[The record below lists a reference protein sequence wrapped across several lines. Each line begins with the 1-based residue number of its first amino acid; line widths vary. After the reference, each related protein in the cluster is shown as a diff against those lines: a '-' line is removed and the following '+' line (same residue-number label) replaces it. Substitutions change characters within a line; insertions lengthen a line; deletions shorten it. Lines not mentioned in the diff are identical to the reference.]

1 MRTTVAW
8 TDTPPERDGVRSVC
22 YSLAHSPDGTQ
33 LVAGVGSRVLV
44 YNASDGDLLH
54 SLKGHKDAVYGV
66 SYARDGKNFAS
77 GAADKTVIIWTDKA
91 EGVLRYSHGEAIQ
104 CLAYSPRG
112 PQLASAT
119 AGDFGLWSP
128 EQKAVAKY
136 RVTGKVLSMSW
147 TNDGQFLA
155 LGQFDGCVSVRDA
168 SGNEKVKIEAGG
180 PCWSVRWSPETRR
193 AEPNV
198 LAVGCWDGTL
208 AFYGLNGSRVGSAQ
222 RLGYDPCDVSFF
234 GEGDCVVVGGAN
246 REARLATVAGVHLG
260 VVCEKKSWVWC
271 ARQRPGANAVAVG
284 CEDGSVSMHTLSFG
298 TVHGLYHDRYA
309 YRDAMTDVVVQHLVS
324 ERRVRIKC
332 GALVT
337 KIAVYK
343 DKLAVQLPD
352 RVVLYRLLDD
362 GSLDPDPHDMRY
374 VVATTLRRAL
384 ECSLLV
390 ATSDRL
396 ILCQEKKLQ
405 LLDFDGRLEREWAFD
420 ATVRYIKVTGGP
432 AGREGALVGLKD
444 GMIVKIFVDQPF
456 PVTVVKHARAV
467 KCLDLSRDRRRVAAA
482 DDDGAVVVYDAETGA
497 LVYEDADA
505 GADSLAWNTEFDDM
519 LCYSGNGTLRVRTA
533 DFPTQTQ
540 SARGFVV
547 GFKGSAAFCLDRTSV
562 RTVDVPQSA
571 TVAGF
576 VEREELDA
584 AYAVACLGVS
594 EGDWRAL
601 GLAALDATRL
611 DVARKCFARV
621 RDARLLDLLDGVERA
636 ARARGDSRNLKR
648 FRAEAL
654 AYQGRFQEAARAFV
668 KAGEAELAMEM
679 FSDLR
684 QFDEAKAWAA
694 ERAAGAGGAGDGAAR
709 EFARRQAEWAEEAS
723 DYAAAAEMYAQA
735 RQWDKAVA
743 LLGRTGDRD
752 KLAEVMRA
760 LGDGDAETL
769 RACAGHFARW
779 GDVARARE
787 AYNKLGDHA
796 GLLELFV
803 QCEQWD
809 DAFAVVRT
817 RPSLED
823 RVYLP
828 YAAWLADH
836 DRFDEARGA
845 YQRAGKAEL
854 SRRMLEQLTE
864 NAVLERR
871 FRDAGYC
878 YWLMSDEIATG
889 LEGKTRDSL
898 SDAERDDLERFA
910 EFKDRSEIYY
920 AYHLVHR
927 ATEEPFLASSPSALL
942 NVGQFLVAKFAS
954 RDEMPPGVSLAYV
967 LITLA
972 THGETLRAH
981 KLVRFA
987 YDKLQ
992 SLRVPKQ
999 YAQKVD
1005 LACVLSR
1012 AKPFVDAEDL
1022 LPMCFR
1028 CGSTNPLVSGKGD
1041 ACMTCGGS
1049 FVRSFATFE
1058 HLPLVEFEVA
1068 ADISKKEARRLIE
1081 EEPPRAE
1088 TKRGGGGGDVLGG
1101 DQKMF
1106 FDDGENPADAMLNL
1120 EDPFTRQMAET
1131 HAPIVCDRDMLR
1143 ALRPGDVLIKPSG
1156 CSPLPPRYFRAMDPD
1171 APMTVD
1177 EAGNAY
1183 EADEYELACLER
1195 GRTPFTRKPVS
1206 ANAEMPPAPPPE
1218 PDTPP
1223 AKAESQG
1230 WRVARGVAAA
1240 QKMDLAG
1247 ALEAPKV
1254 APGAAKARS
1263 RRAAPS
1269 S

>member
-1 MRTTVAW
+1 MRTAVAW

-77 GAADKTVIIWTDKA
+77 GAADKTVIIWTDKG

-119 AGDFGLWSP
+119 ASDFGLWSP
-128 EQKAVAKY
+128 EQKAVAKH

-155 LGQFDGCVSVRDA
+155 LGQFDGCVSVRDK
-168 SGNEKVKIEAGG
+168 SGGEKVKIQAGG

-208 AFYGLNGSRVGSAQ
+208 AFYNLNGSQAGETK

-234 GEGDCVVVGGAN
+234 GEGDCVVVAGAN
-246 REARLATVAGVHLG
+246 REARLATVAGVHLA
-260 VVCEKKSWVWC
+260 VVCAKKSWVWC

-332 GALVT
+332 GALVL

-352 RVVLYRLLDD
+352 RVVLYRQLDD
-362 GSLDPDPHDMRY
+362 GTDRDPHDMQY

-405 LLDFDGRLEREWAFD
+405 LLDFHGRLEREWAFD

-432 AGREGALVGLKD
+432 PGGEGALVGLKD
-444 GMIVKIFVDQPF
+444 GTIVKIFVDQPF

-467 KCLDLSRDRRRVAAA
+467 KCLDLSRDRRRVAAV
-482 DDDGAVVVYDAETGA
+482 DDDGAVAVYDAETGA
-497 LVYEDADA
+497 LVYEDKRG
-505 GADSLAWNTEFDDM
+505 GANSLAWNTEFDDM
-519 LCYSGNGTLRVRTA
+519 LCYSGNGTLSVRTA
-533 DFPTQTQ
+533 DFPVQTQ
-540 SARGFVV
+540 SMNGFVV
-547 GFKGSAAFCLDRTSV
+547 GFKGSKAFCLHQSSA

-571 TVAGF
+571 SVAGF
-576 VEREELDA
+576 LAREEHDA
-584 AYAVACLGVS
+584 AYAVACLGVT
-594 EGDWRAL
+594 EGDWRL
-601 GLAALDATRL
+601 IGIAALDAMRL
-611 DVARKCFARV
+611 DVARKCFVRV
-621 RDARLLDLLDGVERA
+621 RDAKFLELLNFVERA
-636 ARARGDSRNLKR
+636 ARRGEAETGALRG
-648 FRAEAL
+648 EAL
-654 AYQGRFQEAARAFV
+654 AYQGLFQEAAKAFA
-668 KAGEAELAMEM
+668 KAGKVEKAMEM

-684 QFDEAKAWAA
+684 QFDEAKAWA
-694 ERAAGAGGAGDGAAR
+694 EEHAAGAGGAGDGAVR
-709 EFARRQAEWAEEAS
+709 EFAHRQAEWAEEVS
-723 DYAAAAEMYAQA
+723 DYAAAAEMYVQA
-735 RQWDKAVA
+735 KQWDKAVA
-743 LLGRTGDRD
+743 LLGQTDNKD

-760 LGDGDAETL
+760 LGEGDAETL

-779 GDVARARE
+779 GDVTHARE

-803 QCEQWD
+803 QCERWD
-809 DAFAVVRT
+809 DAFGVVRN

-854 SRRMLEQLTE
+854 SRRMLEQLTH

-878 YWLMSDEIATG
+878 YWLMSDEIATV
-889 LEGKTRDSL
+889 LKGKKREAL
-898 SDAERDDLERFA
+898 SDAERDDLERFQ

-927 ATEEPFLASSPSALL
+927 AMDEPFRTSTPSTLL
-942 NVGQFLVAKFAS
+942 NVGQFLLAKFAS

-1012 AKPFVDAEDL
+1012 AKPFTDAEEL

-1041 ACMTCGGS
+1041 ACVTCGGR
-1049 FVRSFATFE
+1049 FVRSFVTFE

-1081 EEPPRAE
+1081 EEPPRVE
-1088 TKRGGGGGDVLGG
+1088 SKRGGSGGGGDVLGG

-1120 EDPFTRQMAET
+1120 EDPFARQMAET
-1131 HAPIVCDRDMLR
+1131 HAPIVCDREMLR
-1143 ALRPGDVLIKPSG
+1143 ALPPGDVVIKPSG
-1156 CSPLPPRYFRAMDPD
+1156 CSPLPPRYFRVMDPD
-1171 APMTVD
+1171 APVTVD

-1206 ANAEMPPAPPPE
+1206 ANAEMASAPPPE

-1223 AKAESQG
+1223 AKEAEARG
-1230 WRVARGVAAA
+1230 WGVARGVAAV

-1247 ALEAPKV
+1247 ASEAPKV
-1254 APGAAKARS
+1254 VPGAAKARS
-1263 RRAAPS
+1263 RRAVPIS
-1269 S
+1269 